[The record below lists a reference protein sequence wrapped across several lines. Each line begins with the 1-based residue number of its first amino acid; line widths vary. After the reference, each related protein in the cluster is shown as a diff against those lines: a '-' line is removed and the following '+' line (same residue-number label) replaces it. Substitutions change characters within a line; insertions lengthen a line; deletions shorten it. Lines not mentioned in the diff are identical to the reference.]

1 MKKTNIIILSSLLVL
16 IVLAI
21 ILFFTRYNVIKT
33 EDDGL
38 KIKRKSTT
46 LEVLRDFAVKDTAS
60 VDKIFLVD
68 KDNNR
73 ILLERQAKDKWRV
86 NDKYYAREDFIN
98 LLLKTIHRIEI
109 SNPVPK
115 AKQEYVLRNLSGNSV
130 KCEIYQDGELSKT
143 YYVGGVTQDN
153 LGTYMLLEN
162 SSAAFEVYIPGFNGF
177 LTTRY
182 NTSEDEWRSKRVFS
196 YDLKNIAQVK
206 IEYPESPEESLIAI
220 NKGENKYALKAAE
233 TGELMPRFDTVGVKM
248 LISRFRKVGLEYFLP
263 EEEQAHHYDSLTALT
278 PMQIFTL
285 TDKSGNDKKLR
296 CYKRPNYK
304 EQLDEQGN
312 PYEYDTERLYG
323 VTDGE
328 VCVMQYHTVDP
339 LSVRLSD
346 LLPPASRN

>member
-16 IVLAI
+16 IVLAL

-38 KIKRKSTT
+38 KIKQKSTT

-68 KDNNR
+68 KDNNS
-73 ILLERQAKDKWRV
+73 ILLERQAKDEWRV

-115 AKQEYVLRNLSGNSV
+115 EKQEYVLRNLSGNSV

-206 IEYPESPEESLIAI
+206 IEYPDSPEESLIAI
-220 NKGENKYALKAAE
+220 NKGENKYALKSAE
-233 TGELMPRFDTVGVKM
+233 
-248 LISRFRKVGLEYFLP
+248 
-263 EEEQAHHYDSLTALT
+263 
-278 PMQIFTL
+278 
-285 TDKSGNDKKLR
+285 
-296 CYKRPNYK
+296 
-304 EQLDEQGN
+304 
-312 PYEYDTERLYG
+312 
-323 VTDGE
+323 
-328 VCVMQYHTVDP
+328 
-339 LSVRLSD
+339 
-346 LLPPASRN
+346 